1 MRGRRF
7 LSSPIL
13 WIGLLFAALMLR
25 MDALQPLLQQAFPGV
40 EPVVYNRDS
49 FLALFLSQ
57 LGLVAAASL
66 AAGLVGVAL
75 AIFVTRPAGRDFRA
89 MVNALATIGQTFP
102 PAAVLAITV
111 PMVGFGARPTIIALF
126 LYGLLPIVENAVA
139 GLEGVASGVREAAEG
154 MGLSAWQRLRDV
166 ELPLA
171 APVILAGI
179 RVSVTIAIG
188 TATIG
193 STVGALTLGTPI
205 FNGLAANKLSFV
217 LQGAVLVALFA
228 ILTDMLFARLEQL
241 LQPGEQH
248 IGEDREQ
255 RDQHSPLQD
264 KRQFVGGEPVE
275 DRRAEGQRADRRADC
290 RGADRDRHRDPH
302 PGKDNRRG
310 KRQFDVAQQL
320 PR

>member
-66 AAGLVGVAL
+66 AASLVGVAL

-205 FNGLAANKLSFV
+205 FDGLVANKIPFV
-217 LQGAVLVALFA
+217 LEGAALVALFA
-228 ILTDMLFARLEQL
+228 ILTDLLFDRL
-241 LQPGEQH
+241 
-248 IGEDREQ
+248 DQ
-255 RDQHSPLQD
+255 RL
-264 KRQFVGGEPVE
+264 
-275 DRRAEGQRADRRADC
+275 RATA
-290 RGADRDRHRDPH
+290 
-302 PGKDNRRG
+302 N
-310 KRQFDVAQQL
+310 
-320 PR
+320 